1 MEKFLQEEVFIYSVD
16 GFLRAGEEY
25 YHDTT
30 IVTPFADYRVQELYE
45 VGFDNSVV
53 VPFKKVTYNVADTGD
68 TTCIN
73 PPSPAWLANPAVDV
87 IVEANYMQN
96 CPPVN
101 TTLTNAYK
109 ITKTKTITMIG
120 SGLEF
125 GLRNTIW
132 LGSEGAGSPLGI
144 VKDQLE
150 IRWSEPYWEEY
161 GSGWTTLSRL
171 ELRSLK
177 RTNPETSRI
186 SRIFQPI
193 KHISIHDFGRDEK
206 FNNEPFILN
215 PSYGIHRLRI
225 LREK

>member
-1 MEKFLQEEVFIYSVD
+1 MNFIDQGGGNY
-16 GFLRAGEEY
+16 
-25 YHDTT
+25 
-30 IVTPFADYRVQELYE
+30 
-45 VGFDNSVV
+45 
-53 VPFKKVTYNVADTGD
+53 
-68 TTCIN
+68 TCIEET
-73 PPSPAWLANPAVDV
+73 SPTW
-87 IVEANYMQN
+87 ISNYDIDGRYN
-96 CPPVN
+96 CPPSD
-101 TTLTNAYK
+101 TTLNNTYK
-109 ITKTKTITMIG
+109 ITNTKLITMIG

-125 GLRNTIW
+125 GFRNTIW
-132 LGSEGAGSPLGI
+132 LGSAGTRDPLGI

-193 KHISIHDFGRDEK
+193 KHMSIHDFAREEK

-215 PSYGIHRLRI
+215 DSYGIHRLGI
-225 LREK
+225 PRE

>member
-1 MEKFLQEEVFIYSVD
+1 MQEEVYIYTFD
-16 GFLRAGEEY
+16 GQLRSGEY
-25 YHDTT
+25 YYSDTT
-30 IVTPFADYRVQELYE
+30 IITPVAEYYVEELYE
-45 VGFDNSVV
+45 VAYDASVV

-73 PPSPAWLANPAVDV
+73 TPSPAWLANPAVDV

-132 LGSEGAGSPLGI
+132 LGSEGAGAPLGI

-161 GSGWTTLSRL
+161 GSRWTTLSRL

-193 KHISIHDFGRDEK
+193 KHISIHDFARDEK